1 MFYPVP
7 NVDSAVVKLTFI
19 KDRIP
24 VKSAKLYRETVR
36 AAFLSRRKTLE
47 NNLMNA
53 FSLPRE
59 EAAEILRRADIPDKA
74 RGETLSPE
82 ALAHLSDLLFEYG
95 AGKNA
100 DNGR

>member
-7 NVDSAVVKLTFI
+7 NVDSAVVKLTFE

-24 VKSAKLYRETVR
+24 VKNVACFRDTVR

-47 NNLMNA
+47 NNLVNA
-53 FSLPRE
+53 FQLTRE
-59 EAAEILRRADIPDKA
+59 SAKDILARANIPEKA

-82 ALAHLSDLLFEYG
+82 QLAALSDLIFELHLSS
-95 AGKNA
+95 
-100 DNGR
+100 R